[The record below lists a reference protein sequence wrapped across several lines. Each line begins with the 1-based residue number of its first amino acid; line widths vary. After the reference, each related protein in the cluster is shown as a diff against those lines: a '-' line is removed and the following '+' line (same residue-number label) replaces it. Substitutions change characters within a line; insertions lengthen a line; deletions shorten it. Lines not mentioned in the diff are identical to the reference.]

1 MKIVKYVFLLLV
13 LAVIAVTVFIA
24 TQEGKYNIKKERII
38 KVPKAVLYNYIN
50 DYKNW
55 ENVGILTEGDTTTVF
70 TYSDNSIGEGAQMT
84 WKKDGADGKIQT
96 VKLAENDSIRQNA
109 VIDNLNSE
117 LLWRFKDTLNSTKVT
132 VILKGQLSFAEKAN
146 ALLHGGVSDKTESV
160 LEKGLDNLNS
170 FLVHELTIY
179 NIKVNEELVTKTGAF
194 YLGHSATTK
203 ITDIN
208 KKAGE
213 IFPKLHSFI
222 KTNKIVTNGSPFI
235 LYKKFDKE
243 AGNATYLV
251 CIPIKEEIFTT
262 PGSEFEGGEVLPF
275 TALKTTL
282 KGDYSHLPKAWKA
295 ANKYI
300 AEKPLQENTTGQY
313 IELYSKG
320 VPKTKKPSE
329 WVTDIY
335 IPIGQPTVAPVT
347 GTIPSPVVPN
357 TTSTRPTATVP
368 VKPTNTTVPSTN
380 TNKPAAGTT
389 PKPATGTAKSGTTTT
404 AKPATTKPVTTPVK
418 KPTTQPTTTP

>member
-1 MKIVKYVFLLLV
+1 MKIVKYVFLLLL

-55 ENVGILTEGDTTTVF
+55 ENIGILTEGDTTAVF
-70 TYSDNSIGEGAQMT
+70 TYSDNSIGEGAQMS
-84 WKKDGADGKIQT
+84 WKKDGTDGKIQT
-96 VKLAENDSIRQNA
+96 VKLTANDSIRQN
-109 VIDNLNSE
+109 VVVNNLNSE

-132 VILKGQLSFAEKAN
+132 VIVKGQLSFAEKAN
-146 ALLHGGVSDKTESV
+146 ALLQGSVSNNTESA
-160 LEKGLDNLNS
+160 LEKGLDNLDA
-170 FLVHELTIY
+170 FLVKELTIFS
-179 NIKVNEELVTKTGAF
+179 IKVNETLVTKTGAF

-203 ITDIN
+203 IADIN
-208 KKAGE
+208 KKASE
-213 IFPKLHSFI
+213 IFPKLHAFV

-243 AGNATYLV
+243 PGNATYLV

-262 PGSEFEGGEVLPF
+262 PGSEFEGGKLLPF

-282 KGDYSHLPKAWKA
+282 KGDYSHLPEAWKA

-300 AEKPLQENTTGQY
+300 AEKPLQENITGEY
-313 IELYSKG
+313 VELYSKAL
-320 VPKTKKPSE
+320 PKTKRPSE

-335 IPIGQPTVAPVT
+335 IPIGQPTVVPVT
-347 GTIPSPVVPN
+347 GVIPNPALPTGTAV
-357 TTSTRPTATVP
+357 RPAATVP
-368 VKPTNTTVPSTN
+368 VKPSTSTTATGTT
-380 TNKPAAGTT
+380 TNKPAVTT
-389 PKPATGTAKSGTTTT
+389 PKPATGTTKPATGTT
-404 AKPATTKPVTTPVK
+404 AKPATTKPATPVN
-418 KPTTQPTTTP
+418 KPVTQPTTTP

>member
-1 MKIVKYVFLLLV
+1 MKIVKYVFLLLL

-55 ENVGILTEGDTTTVF
+55 ENIGILTEGDTTAIF
-70 TYSDNSIGEGAQMT
+70 TYSDNSSGEGAQMT
-84 WKKDGADGKIQT
+84 WKKDDIDGKIQT
-96 VKLAENDSIRQNA
+96 VKLAANDSIRQN
-109 VIDNLNSE
+109 VVFNNLNSE

-146 ALLHGGVSDKTESV
+146 ALLQGGVNNKSESS
-160 LEKGLDNLNS
+160 LEKGLDNLDA
-170 FLVHELTIY
+170 FLVKELTIF
-179 NIKVNEELVTKTGAF
+179 NIKVNETLVTKTGAF

-203 ITDIN
+203 IEDIN

-213 IFPKLHSFI
+213 IFPKLHNFI
-222 KTNKIVTNGSPFI
+222 KTNKIATNGSPFI

-251 CIPIKEEIFTT
+251 CIPIKEEIFTA
-262 PGSEFEGGEVLPF
+262 PGSEFEGGKLLPF

-282 KGDYSHLPKAWKA
+282 KGDYSHLPEAWKA

-313 IELYSKG
+313 VELYSKAL
-320 VPKTKKPSE
+320 PKTKRPSE

-335 IPIGQPTVAPVT
+335 IPIGQPTVVPIT
-347 GTIPSPVVPN
+347 GVIPSPVLPTGTAV
-357 TTSTRPTATVP
+357 RPAATVP
-368 VKPTNTTVPSTN
+368 VKPSTSTTATG
-380 TNKPAAGTT
+380 TTANKPAGTI
-389 PKPATGTAKSGTTTT
+389 PKPATGTNKPATGTT
-404 AKPATTKPVTTPVK
+404 AKPATPVNKPATR
-418 KPTTQPTTTP
+418 PTTTP